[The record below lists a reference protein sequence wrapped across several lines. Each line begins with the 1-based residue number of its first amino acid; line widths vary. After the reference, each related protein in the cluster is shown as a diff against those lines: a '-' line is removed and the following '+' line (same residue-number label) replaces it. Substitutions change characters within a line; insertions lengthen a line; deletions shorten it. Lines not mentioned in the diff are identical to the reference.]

1 MALNISRMDTDAAIV
16 FTVDTDDASRTF
28 AIPTSLMQTGSPVA
42 DGVGSVLA
50 ALDMWRS
57 DANDQAKRLLPD
69 ALKGHLLAT
78 AASVLSKAYAKGQT
92 DGIKENQGIA
102 AADARLLDAPKDALS
117 IALRAE
123 DRAILRTLNNAN
135 LAEAIAGAD
144 LTRLQAILERPDGIP
159 SQFVDMARDRAM
171 RLSFIQQSGI
181 QADYA
186 LSPTAVDPLAH
197 GPDRAAAERAAD
209 TAMAR
214 HALRRD
220 TVDMTRNVL
229 RDAVQFVAVAAGV
242 DKDRAF
248 AALMG
253 QAA

>member
-16 FTVDTDDASRTF
+16 FTVDADEASRTIAF
-28 AIPTSLMQTGSPVA
+28 PTSLIQAGGPVA

-78 AASVLSKAYAKGQT
+78 AASVMSKAYAKGQA
-92 DGIKENQGIA
+92 DGIK
-102 AADARLLDAPKDALS
+102 DAVS

-123 DRAILRTLNNAN
+123 DRAILRTLDTAN
-135 LAEAIAGAD
+135 LAEAITGAD

-159 SQFVDMARDRAM
+159 SQLVDMARDRAM

-186 LSPTAVDPLAH
+186 LSPTAADPLAH

-242 DKDRAF
+242 DQDRAF